1 MTIRYCHFSLK
12 KRRGFT
18 LTEILVAVLIMAI
31 VAGSVMMLGYTYFK
45 HFEQANEITIAKDR
59 ATMVLT
65 YLERRILHTGLG
77 MPASADDFVDGFAGL
92 LTGDLEGWDSSI
104 FSPEN
109 EDSSSTLKIAYAL
122 PSGVYS
128 IESADIGTTASA
140 VRISKTIDVGNFD
153 FSDSS
158 TKGWVVFPS
167 ATNSSKKHTPF
178 RISAVDNTS
187 GSESVSLQSK
197 TGNWYLPANDE
208 LFYVRFMQATVADE
222 KFKIEE
228 LTLGNGLQPVVEGV
242 IGCNFSL
249 DENKV
254 LKVSIL
260 ARGSK
265 KYSSSVSPASIPG
278 WDGVVDNESRK
289 YYLVVVNKGWRIRN

>member
-12 KRRGFT
+12 KRRAFT

-59 ATMVLT
+59 ATMVMT

-92 LTGDLEGWDSSI
+92 LTGDLEEWDSSI

-167 ATNSSKKHTPF
+167 VTTPL
-178 RISAVDNTS
+178 RITAVDNTS

-208 LFYVRFMQATVADE
+208 LFYVRFMEATVDDG
-222 KFKIEE
+222 KFKIKEH
-228 LTLGNGLQPVVEGV
+228 TLGGGLQPVVEGV

-289 YYLVVVNKGWRIRN
+289 YYLVVINKGWRIRN

>member
-1 MTIRYCHFSLK
+1 MKSSQRRNMNRLK
-12 KRRGFT
+12 GFT

-77 MPASADDFVDGFAGL
+77 MPASADEFKDAFAGL
-92 LTGDLEGWDSSI
+92 LGDLDGWDLSI
-104 FSPEN
+104 YSPEN
-109 EDSSSTLKIAYAL
+109 EDSSSTLKIAYAF

-128 IESADIGTTASA
+128 IESADIGTTTSA
-140 VRISKTIDVGNFD
+140 VRISKTIDVGNFV

-167 ATNSSKKHTPF
+167 VTTPL
-178 RISAVDNTS
+178 RITAVDNTS

-208 LFYVRFMQATVADE
+208 LFYVRFMKATVADE

-228 LTLGNGLQPVVEGV
+228 LTLGNGLQPVVEGI

-254 LKVSIL
+254 LRVSIL

-265 KYSSSVSPASIPG
+265 KYSSFVSPASIPG

>member
-1 MTIRYCHFSLK
+1 MSRLK
-12 KRRGFT
+12 GFT

-31 VAGSVMMLGYTYFK
+31 VAGSVMMLGNTFFK

-92 LTGDLEGWDSSI
+92 LTGDLDGWDLPLD
-104 FSPEN
+104 SPEN
-109 EDSSSTLKIAYAL
+109 NSASTTLKIAYAL

-128 IESADIGTTASA
+128 IESADIGTTTSV
-140 VRISKTIDVGNFD
+140 VRISKTLDAGNFI

-167 ATNSSKKHTPF
+167 VTKRTTELTPSAL
-178 RISAVDNTS
+178 RITAVDNTS
-187 GSESVSLQSK
+187 GSESVNLQSK
-197 TGNWYLPANDE
+197 TDNYFLPANDE
-208 LFYVRFMQATVADE
+208 LFYVRFMEATVDDG
-222 KFKIEE
+222 KFKIKEH
-228 LTLGNGLQPVVEGV
+228 TLGGGFQPVVEGI
-242 IGCNFSL
+242 IGCNFTL

-254 LKVSIL
+254 LTVSIL
-260 ARGSK
+260 ARGNK
-265 KYSSSVSPASIPG
+265 KYSSTVSPANISE

>member
-1 MTIRYCHFSLK
+1 MKSSQHRNMNRLK
-12 KRRGFT
+12 GFT

-77 MPASADDFVDGFAGL
+77 MPISADDFIDGFAGL
-92 LTGDLEGWDSSI
+92 LTGDLDGWDLPLD
-104 FSPEN
+104 SPEN
-109 EDSSSTLKIAYAL
+109 DSTSSTLKMAYAW

-128 IESADIGTTASA
+128 IESADIGTTASV
-140 VRISKTIDVGNFD
+140 VRISKTLDAGNFV

-167 ATNSSKKHTPF
+167 VTTPL
-178 RISAVDNTS
+178 RITAVDNTS
-187 GSESVSLQSK
+187 GSESVSLNSK

-208 LFYVRFMQATVADE
+208 LFYVRFMEATVDDG

-228 LTLGNGLQPVVEGV
+228 HTLGGGLQPVVEGI
-242 IGCNFSL
+242 IGCSFSL

-254 LKVSIL
+254 LTASIL

-265 KYSSSVSPASIPG
+265 KYSSFVSPASIPG

>member
-1 MTIRYCHFSLK
+1 MKSSQRRNMNRLK
-12 KRRGFT
+12 GFT

-77 MPASADDFVDGFAGL
+77 MPVSADDFIDGFAGL
-92 LTGDLEGWDSSI
+92 LTGDLDGWDLPIYSPELDNSSSI
-104 FSPEN
+104 
-109 EDSSSTLKIAYAL
+109 LQIAYAQ
-122 PSGVYS
+122 PTRIYT
-128 IESADIGTTASA
+128 IESADVGLTDVP
-140 VRISKTIDVGNFD
+140 VRVSDTIDGFID
-153 FSDSS
+153 SDIS

-167 ATNSSKKHTPF
+167 VTMPF
-178 RISAVDNTS
+178 RIKDVVESAGSVTITLFAKELDDN
-187 GSESVSLQSK
+187 
-197 TGNWYLPANDE
+197 NRPWRLPLNDE
-208 LFYVRFMQATVADE
+208 LHVIRFMKATVADE

-228 LTLGNGLQPVVEGV
+228 HTLGGGLQPIVEGI

-249 DENKV
+249 HENKV
-254 LKVSIL
+254 LMVSIL

-265 KYSSSVSPASIPG
+265 KYSSFVSPADIPG

-289 YYLVVVNKGWRIRN
+289 YYLVVLNKGWRIRN